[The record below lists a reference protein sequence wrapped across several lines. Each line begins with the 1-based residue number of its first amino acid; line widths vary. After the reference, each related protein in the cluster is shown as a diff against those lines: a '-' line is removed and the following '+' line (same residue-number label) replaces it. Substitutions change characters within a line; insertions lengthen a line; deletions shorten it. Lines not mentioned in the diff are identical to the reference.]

1 MLSSK
6 AALNDVIG
14 NDTDSS
20 VAVMEPQVRILKDQW
35 KLLLLVI
42 INVIRSCCHVFPYD
56 FSNKILRASSGHSD
70 VSYEGSDYIK
80 AVKIAKG
87 DRVRGEQLLVS
98 ISN

>member
-1 MLSSK
+1 MDAVCLLSSK

-42 INVIRSCCHVFPYD
+42 INVIRSCYVFPYD
-56 FSNKILRASSGHSD
+56 ISIRFFGRPVVFLMYHM
-70 VSYEGSDYIK
+70 K
-80 AVKIAKG
+80 AVI
-87 DRVRGEQLLVS
+87 
-98 ISN
+98 I